1 MEIKASNQNGEIN
14 ATFDFL
20 KTEMEQRQDFVYAVS
35 TMLSCITGEI
45 VDKLEPYRIESRKD
59 CALSLLEAVKM
70 MVSDYYD
77 NLVENTTPEE
87 KQELAKA
94 GMYAFMEEQY
104 DAFLK
109 ANHLNEKDLLNRIQT
124 QKPAFRVSEKD
135 GSYHF
140 ELVAADGGH
149 ILDTGVVSM
158 QADRNDIETRAMV
171 AAVVSMVLLDRA
183 FGEDDPRNIARAK
196 GNIKFFLDMIG

>member
-1 MEIKASNQNGEIN
+1 MEIKASNQNGEIK

-20 KTEMEQRQDFVYAVS
+20 KEETEKRQDFVYAIS
-35 TMLSCITGEI
+35 TMLACITGEV
-45 VDKLEPYRIESRKD
+45 VDKLEPYRIEGRKD

-77 NLVENTTPEE
+77 NLVEKTSPEE
-87 KQELAKA
+87 KQKLAKA

-109 ANHLNEKDLLNRIQT
+109 ANHLNEEDLLNRIQT
-124 QKPAFRVSEKD
+124 QEPAFRVSEKD

-140 ELVAADGGH
+140 ELTAADGTN
-149 ILDTGVVSM
+149 ILDAGVVSR
-158 QADRNDIETRAMV
+158 QADRHDIETQAMV
-171 AAVVSMVLLDRA
+171 AAVVSMVLLDKA
-183 FGEDDPRNIARAK
+183 FGEEDPRNIARAK